1 MTCKTCHIFMSV
13 NPSISNL
20 H

>member
-20 H
+20 R